1 MPSYKLT
8 GWLEEAARLLV
19 FKESDWS
26 LEKTEALPQ
35 GSFIIGNLST
45 GAKMVA
51 GRNAEGKVE
60 VYGNIDPELQ
70 SADSFLML
78 NAGGDLLMINTLGDF
93 LITEVG

>member
-8 GWLEEAARLLV
+8 GWLEEAARILV

-26 LEKTEALPQ
+26 LEKTEALPE
-35 GSFIIGNLST
+35 GNFVIGNLST

-60 VYGNIDPELQ
+60 VYGYIDPIIQTL
-70 SADSFLML
+70 DSLL
-78 NAGGDLLMINTLGDF
+78 KINESGDLLLINTNGDF
-93 LITEVG
+93 LITAIG

>member
-1 MPSYKLT
+1 MAKVSGNLT
-8 GWLEEAARLLV
+8 NAARVLIV
-19 FKESDWS
+19 KESDWS
-26 LEKTEALPQ
+26 LEKTASLPR
-35 GSFIIGNLST
+35 GDFIIGNLST

-60 VYGNIDPELQ
+60 VYGYIDPELQ

-78 NAGGDLLMINTLGDF
+78 NARGDLLMINTLGDF

>member
-26 LEKTEALPQ
+26 LEKTESLPR
-35 GSFIIGNLST
+35 GDFVIGNLSS

-60 VYGNIDPELQ
+60 VYGYVDPEIQ
-70 SADSFLML
+70 SLGSS
-78 NAGGDLLMINTLGDF
+78 LLINTLGDF
-93 LITEVG
+93 LLINTAGDFLAVDIG